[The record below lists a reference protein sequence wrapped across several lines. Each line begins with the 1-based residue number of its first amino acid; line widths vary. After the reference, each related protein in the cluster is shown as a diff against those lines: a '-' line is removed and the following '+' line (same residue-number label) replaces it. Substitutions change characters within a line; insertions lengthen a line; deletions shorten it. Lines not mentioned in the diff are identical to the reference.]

1 MEASAFVSH
10 NYNGTTVPVTLSAML
25 GMQAA
30 CLCLKRKIY
39 VQYISTV
46 GFPALNESS
55 EMEVLQVNGL
65 FQKYK
70 YSFIMMSGGM
80 VSSWLD
86 SALDSG
92 ASGLGLSPDWGH
104 CIVFLGKTP

>member
-1 MEASAFVSH
+1 MEASVFVSDK
-10 NYNGTTVPVTLSAML
+10 YSRTAVPITLSAML

-30 CLCLKRKIY
+30 CLCLKRKMY
-39 VQYISTV
+39 VQYIFTV
-46 GFPALNESS
+46 GFLALSKSS

-80 VSSWLD
+80 VS
-86 SALDSG
+86 
-92 ASGLGLSPDWGH
+92 
-104 CIVFLGKTP
+104 

>member
-30 CLCLKRKIY
+30 CLCLKRKMY

-70 YSFIMMSGGM
+70 YSFIMISGGM
-80 VSSWLD
+80 VSSWLV
-86 SALDSG
+86 
-92 ASGLGLSPDWGH
+92 
-104 CIVFLGKTP
+104 C